1 MLACNYNPAM
11 LDQFVKQALDRARIR
26 PSRAKGQH
34 FLVDDRVLARIIT
47 AAELTERD
55 YIVEIGPGLGTLT
68 VSLARRV
75 ARVFAYELDDGLV
88 RYLRNWVLP
97 ENPNIELDD
106 IAFNKYALEKVI
118 ERAKADG
125 HPLKIVT
132 NLPYQI
138 SSAFLHTLVEYAEDI
153 ELSVVMLQREV
164 AQRVTARPGDP
175 GYNSFSIY
183 LQTWLSPRM
192 VCDVPESSFM
202 PPPKVKSA
210 VIKVR
215 ALADSEK
222 PQPLNRDIYFHLV
235 ENVFRQ
241 RRKIISNSLNYAF
254 GHLKS
259 EQVEQAL
266 QAAGID
272 PLKRAQDIGMDDYVR
287 LSDVL
292 DGMGVMAKRKGRAW
306 EEEE

>member
-1 MLACNYNPAM
+1 M
-11 LDQFVKQALDRARIR
+11 LDQFVKQALERARIR
-26 PSRAKGQH
+26 PSRARGQH

-47 AAELTERD
+47 AAELSERD
-55 YIVEIGPGLGTLT
+55 YVVEIGPGLGTLT
-68 VSLARRV
+68 TSLAMRV
-75 ARVFAYELDDGLV
+75 AKVFAFELDEGLV

-106 IAFNKYALEKVI
+106 VAFNKYVLEKVI
-118 ERAKADG
+118 ERARADG
-125 HPLKIVT
+125 APLKIVT

-138 SSAFLHTLVEYAEDI
+138 SSAFLHTLVEYAEEI

-164 AQRVTARPGDP
+164 AQRVTAHPGDP

-183 LQTWLSPRM
+183 LQTWLNPRM
-192 VCDVPESSFM
+192 VCDVPEASFM

-215 ALADSEK
+215 PLTEKEK
-222 PQPLNRDIYFHLV
+222 PRPVNRDIYFHLV

-241 RRKIISNSLNYAF
+241 RRKQISNSLNYAF
-254 GHLKS
+254 GHLTG
-259 EQVEQAL
+259 EQVENAL

-272 PLKRAQDIGMDDYVR
+272 PVMRAQDLSMDDYVR

-292 DGMGVMAKRKGRAW
+292 DGMGVMAKRKGRD
-306 EEEE
+306 EEE